1 LEKWDKKEAVLKLV
15 LIFVILEKIS
25 YYGVEV
31 VGSQNVQKID
41 DHSQNNVDEKMIAKT
56 ILVFRNTSK

>member
-41 DHSQNNVDEKMIAKT
+41 DHSQNNVDEKLIAKT
-56 ILVFRNTSK
+56 ILVLRNTSK

>member
-25 YYGVEV
+25 WYGVEV
-31 VGSQNVQKID
+31 VGSQNVQNID
-41 DHSQNNVDEKMIAKT
+41 DHSQNNVGEKLIAKT
-56 ILVFRNTSK
+56 IGR